1 MNKIDERYRNY
12 YYFNEGVEWLGKCLK
27 ETVPLTSLI
36 EPILRGDLSLWCQN
50 PDPVLGRKALLNE
63 DGAWGAVA
71 REDTPVEVITGMFRL
86 EFQHC
91 EALHLWLHHL
101 CGGDSFVWCKEIFKN
116 GLF

>member
-50 PDPVLGRKALLNE
+50 PDPVLGRKANE
-63 DGAWGAVA
+63 EWGPE
-71 REDTPVEVITGMFRL
+71 RRGIPVITMFRL
-86 EFQHC
+86 EFQHWITFGC
-91 EALHLWLHHL
+91 R
-101 CGGDSFVWCKEIFKN
+101 GGTLLSGAEIRMDSCFRPH
-116 GLF
+116 